1 MEIELTSPN
10 SFTREMTIKLTWEEL
25 VPDYDKTEKHIIK
38 NIKMPGFRPGKVP
51 KKIILQQYQT
61 AIDTQFVDEIIQKY
75 YLQALREKE
84 ITPIN
89 QAKVDKIDFKRG
101 EPLSFNTTFE
111 VEPQIELPE
120 LKKNS
125 LKVQKTVYL
134 SDEQDIED
142 AIKDMRD
149 RFSEALTI
157 EDGAKSG
164 DYLIA
169 DLQKLDTSGVP
180 IIGDKYESRY
190 IKIGEGVFS
199 GAVEAKLIG
208 LKPAETARIDIP
220 DSEGQ
225 AVNTYQ
231 VNVINVEQRVPAEI
245 NADFIKRVEPE
256 AKDEQDWRRRIKVR
270 IDENLEH
277 RSEETFARSLSDAM
291 IELVNPEYPPSMV
304 DAYLD
309 RVIED
314 AKSGKSGDLDE
325 ARLREAYRSLAEHNL
340 KWYLIH
346 NALVKQQDFKV
357 SEAEI
362 DTEIQ
367 RLVDRTPDSEKEIRK
382 YYKKPSNRHKL
393 NEDLIEKFIL
403 DYLKDFAKIKEVKV
417 KTKDLREQAA
427 KEKINGS

>member
-125 LKVQKTVYL
+125 LKVQKTIYL

-208 LKPAETARIDIP
+208 L
-220 DSEGQ
+220 
-225 AVNTYQ
+225 
-231 VNVINVEQRVPAEI
+231 
-245 NADFIKRVEPE
+245 
-256 AKDEQDWRRRIKVR
+256 
-270 IDENLEH
+270 
-277 RSEETFARSLSDAM
+277 
-291 IELVNPEYPPSMV
+291 
-304 DAYLD
+304 
-309 RVIED
+309 
-314 AKSGKSGDLDE
+314 
-325 ARLREAYRSLAEHNL
+325 
-340 KWYLIH
+340 
-346 NALVKQQDFKV
+346 
-357 SEAEI
+357 
-362 DTEIQ
+362 
-367 RLVDRTPDSEKEIRK
+367 
-382 YYKKPSNRHKL
+382 
-393 NEDLIEKFIL
+393 
-403 DYLKDFAKIKEVKV
+403 
-417 KTKDLREQAA
+417 
-427 KEKINGS
+427 